1 MAGEK
6 SYDYVIVG
14 AGSAGCT
21 LANRLTEDKD
31 VRVLVLEAG
40 GWDSDP
46 LIGIPILWGRNAL
59 QRRHDWNYSTEPE
72 TTLVGQRIPIYRGK
86 VIGGSSSIN
95 AMAYVR
101 GHRGDYDR
109 WASFGLPQWS
119 YAHAL
124 PYFRRQE
131 SWQGG
136 ADSYRGGDGP
146 LSTCRSQFVDPLAD
160 AFLEAGEAAGL
171 PATPDYNGA
180 QQEGFC
186 RSQSTIRDGR
196 RCSAAVA
203 YLRPALTRANLAV
216 EVGAFVTKIVIE
228 DHRAVGVSYV
238 KGGETITARAARE
251 VILSGGS
258 INSPQLLMLS
268 GIGDPEELRAHGI
281 AVQTALPAV
290 GKNLQDHITADV
302 DFMRTDRGPLH
313 RALRYDRTAV
323 ALARAHFLG
332 KGMFAGVPNNVMAY
346 LKSDPGEAIPD
357 IQMLFRM
364 APTNAGPYLPPFK
377 PAYADGFGCRP
388 VVLRPESRGKLGLAS
403 ADPRAPMRIALNFY
417 AAEADRKRMRAGIRL
432 AREIF
437 SQAPLKNFIASE
449 IAPGPGIVSDADI
462 DAHVRK
468 TAATVFHPLGTC
480 KMGSDRDEGAVVD
493 PELRVRGVAGLR
505 VVDASVMPDLV
516 GGNINAPV
524 IMIAEKAA
532 DMIRGRAPLPPVNV

>member
-6 SYDYVIVG
+6 TYDYVIVG

-21 LANRLTEDKD
+21 LANRLTEDAN

-40 GWDSDP
+40 GWDKDP

-72 TTLVGQRIPIYRGK
+72 ETLAGQRLPIFRGK
-86 VIGGSSSIN
+86 VVGGSSSIN

-101 GHRGDYDR
+101 GHRKDYDR

-119 YAHAL
+119 YAHVL

-131 SWQGG
+131 TWEEG

-146 LSTCRSQFVDPLAD
+146 LTTCKPQFADPLAD
-160 AFLEAGEAAGL
+160 AFIEAGQQAGL
-171 PATPDYNGA
+171 PTTADYNGA

-186 RSQSTIRDGR
+186 QAQSTIRDGR

-203 YLRPALTRANLAV
+203 YLRPAMARPNLAIEV
-216 EVGAFVTKIVIE
+216 EAFVTRVLIE
-228 DHRAVGVSYV
+228 RDRAVGVAYE
-238 KGGETITARAARE
+238 KAGERLIARAERE

-268 GIGDPEELRAHGI
+268 GIGDPEELRGQGI
-281 AVQTALPAV
+281 KVQVPLPAV
-290 GKNLQDHITADV
+290 GKNLQDHITADLDYLRV
-302 DFMRTDRGPLH
+302 DTGPLH
-313 RALRYDRTAV
+313 RALRYDRTAI
-323 ALARAHFLG
+323 ALAQAHFLG
-332 KGMFAGVPNNVMAY
+332 KGLFASVPNNVMAY
-346 LKSDPGEAIPD
+346 LRSGPSETIPD

-364 APTNAGPYLPPFK
+364 APMNAGPYLPPWK
-377 PAYADGFGCRP
+377 RAYADGFGCRP
-388 VVLRPESRGKLGLAS
+388 VVLRPESRGKLSLAS
-403 ADPRAPMRIALNFY
+403 ADPRAAVRISLNFY
-417 AAEADRKRMRAGIRL
+417 AAEADRRRMRAGIRL

-437 SQAPLKNFIASE
+437 RQGALRKFVASE
-449 IAPGPGIVSDADI
+449 VSPGPGNLSDADL
-462 DAHVRK
+462 DAHVRR

-480 KMGSDRDEGAVVD
+480 KMGSERDETAVVD
-493 PELRVRGVAGLR
+493 PELRVRGIAGLR

-532 DMIRGRAPLPPVNV
+532 DMIRGRAPLAPVNV

>member
-1 MAGEK
+1 MATEK

-21 LANRLTEDKD
+21 LANRLSADEG

-40 GWDSDP
+40 GWDRDP

-59 QRRHDWNYSTEPE
+59 QRRHDWNYQTEPE
-72 TTLVGQRIPIYRGK
+72 EALAGQRLPIFRGK

-109 WASFGLPQWS
+109 WADSGLTQWS

-131 SWQGG
+131 TWTGG

-146 LSTCRSQFVDPLAD
+146 LSTCMPEFPDPLGD
-160 AFLEAGEAAGL
+160 AFLEAGTAAGL

-186 RSQSTIRDGR
+186 HAQSTIRNGR

-203 YLRPALTRANLAV
+203 YLRPALARANLSV
-216 EVGAFVTKIVIE
+216 EVGAFVTRIILE
-228 DHRAVGVSYV
+228 GHRAVGVAYDKDGQS
-238 KGGETITARAARE
+238 ITVRAERE

-268 GIGDPEELRAHGI
+268 GIGDPAELAPLGI
-281 AVQTALPAV
+281 PVAVALAGV

-302 DFMRTDRGPLH
+302 DFRRTGSGPLH

-323 ALARAHFLG
+323 ALGQAHFFGTGL
-332 KGMFAGVPNNVMAY
+332 FASVPNNVMAY
-346 LKSDPGEAIPD
+346 LKSDASEKIPD
-357 IQMLFRM
+357 IQMLFRL
-364 APTNAGPYLPPFK
+364 APINAGPYLPPFK
-377 PAYADGFGCRP
+377 NGYDDGFGVRP

-403 ADPRAPMRIALNFY
+403 SDPRIAMRIVLNFY
-417 AAEADRKRMRAGIRL
+417 AAEKDRQRMRAGIRL

-437 SQAPLKNFIASE
+437 NQAPIRRFVATE
-449 IAPGPGIVSDADI
+449 IAPGPDQMSDADL

-480 KMGSDRDEGAVVD
+480 KMGADRDETAVVD
-493 PELRVRGVAGLR
+493 PELRVRGVEGLR

-532 DMIRGRAPLPPVNV
+532 DMIRGRTPLAPVNV

>member
-1 MAGEK
+1 MAAEK
-6 SYDYVIVG
+6 NYDYVIVG

-72 TTLVGQRIPIYRGK
+72 ATLAGQRLPIFRGK

-131 SWQGG
+131 SWEGG

-146 LSTCRSQFVDPLAD
+146 LTTCTPQFHDPLAD
-160 AFLEAGEAAGL
+160 AFLEAGAAAGL
-171 PATPDYNGA
+171 PYTADYNGA

-186 RSQSTIRDGR
+186 RSQSTIRNGR
-196 RCSAAVA
+196 RCSTAVA
-203 YLRPALTRANLAV
+203 YLRPALARTNLAV
-216 EVGAFVTKIVIE
+216 EVGAFVTKIMLE
-228 DHRAVGVSYV
+228 GQRAVGVAYE

-268 GIGDPEELRAHGI
+268 GIGDPDELRAHGI
-281 AVQTALPAV
+281 AVKTALPAV

-302 DFMRTDRGPLH
+302 DFLRTDRGPLN
-313 RALRYDRTAV
+313 RALRLDRTAL
-323 ALARAHFLG
+323 ALAQAHFLG

-346 LKSDPGEAIPD
+346 LKSSPDEAIPD

-364 APTNAGPYLPPFK
+364 APMNAGPYFPPFK
-377 PAYADGFGCRP
+377 QPYTDGFGCRP
-388 VVLRPESRGKLGLAS
+388 VVLRPESRGKLSLAS
-403 ADPRAPMRIALNFY
+403 ADPRAAMRIALNFY
-417 AAEADRKRMRAGIRL
+417 AAEADRKKMRAGIRL

-437 SQAPLKNFIASE
+437 SQAPLRKFIGTE
-449 IAPGPGIVSDADI
+449 IAPGRDKLSDADL

-480 KMGSDRDEGAVVD
+480 KMGSGRDETAVVD
-493 PELRVRGVAGLR
+493 PELRVRGVEGLR

-532 DMIRGRAPLPPVNV
+532 DMIRGRAPLAPVNV

>member
-1 MAGEK
+1 MATEK

-21 LANRLTEDKD
+21 LANRLTEDKG
-31 VRVLVLEAG
+31 VRVLLLEAG
-40 GWDSDP
+40 TWDSDP

-59 QRRHDWNYSTEPE
+59 ARRHDWNYSTEPE
-72 TTLVGQRIPIYRGK
+72 ETLSGQRLPIFRGK

-109 WASFGLPQWS
+109 WADAGLTQWS

-131 SWQGG
+131 TWAGG

-146 LSTCRSQFVDPLAD
+146 LGTCTPEFPDPVGE
-160 AFLEAGEAAGL
+160 AFLEAGVAAGY

-186 RSQSTIRDGR
+186 RSQSTIRKGR

-203 YLRPALTRANLAV
+203 YLRPALERTNLAV
-216 EVGAFVTKIVIE
+216 EVGAFVTKIILAG
-228 DHRAVGVSYV
+228 HRAIGVAYD
-238 KGGETITARAARE
+238 KGGESLTVLADRE

-268 GIGDPEELRAHGI
+268 GIGDPQELQAHGI
-281 AVQTALPAV
+281 AVAAAVPSV

-302 DFMRTDRGPLH
+302 DFRRTEPGPLR

-323 ALARAHFLG
+323 ALAKAHFFG
-332 KGMFAGVPNNVMAY
+332 TGMFASVPNNVMAY
-346 LKSDPGEAIPD
+346 LKSDAGEKMPD
-357 IQMLFRM
+357 IQMLFRL
-364 APTNAGPYLPPFK
+364 APANAGPYLPPFK
-377 PAYADGFGCRP
+377 NAYEDGFGVRP

-403 ADPRAPMRIALNFY
+403 ADPRSPMRIALNFY
-417 AAEADRKRMRAGIRL
+417 SAESDRKRLRAGIRM

-437 SQAPLKNFIASE
+437 NQAPLKRFVAAE
-449 IAPGPGIVSDADI
+449 TAPGLDKMSDADL

-468 TAATVFHPLGTC
+468 TAGTVFHPLGTC
-480 KMGSDRDEGAVVD
+480 KMGTDRDETAVVD
-493 PELRVRGVAGLR
+493 PELRVKGVEGLR

-532 DMIRGRAPLPPVNV
+532 DYIRGRTPLAPVNV